1 MDEALRQEDAAASPT
16 ADESHGERQSGA
28 LIADGYPRDR
38 DRKRAEQ
45 WLGWVAYHWGA
56 EPVAWWEIPARVPGR
71 WLARVRSAM
80 AAIVVAAALGAA
92 AGFSIWVGLT
102 ILFFAMVAIVS
113 PGVRMPSIRLLR
125 MPRPGPPRRVAPR
138 WPRGQ
143 GLVVLAFSLLPVVTF
158 TPVLLRQWTEPAHGD
173 GIQTYRCDRRA
184 TAARLAAWLA
194 SAGLVAAITLA
205 AGVPAG
211 AWLGVDLSLAA
222 GAGLFAALRTGP
234 YPVVKLTE
242 LILLVQWRQPVRL
255 HRALADAGAR
265 QVLVRAGERW
275 EFRDE
280 TVRAAL
286 AAAHDAE
293 LRERNRAREA
303 RAAQASGTRAR
314 LVAAMDARGIARA
327 RTDLAVAIAVFFLL
341 LGLTLAHGPAR
352 HTWWAI
358 VAVFAALAAVAGLT
372 CYVFAPS
379 PLHRAVACVQWTVVN
394 VAPFSRRTRLV
405 VAAVAVAAVALLI
418 ATAGPA
424 LAALA
429 AAVLPAGLVALCGG
443 WVLLVTRRARRA
455 RWRRCLQDAVVI
467 ATAGTALLVLVR
479 RDMLAVG
486 PSAVLLFPI
495 AAWAGLRVWRAMNA
509 SGRLAVRAAAD
520 ITLSLLLGAD
530 LVLFL
535 VWLANLLGLTRTEV
549 SAVRDAL
556 AETADL
562 ADLPWWLWTGLYA
575 ALAVAAVTFAVWPT
589 RLRRAIGWSARLR
602 VVPAVDGVRRVL
614 TGVHIGLLVV
624 VAIAVAA
631 PAAVF
636 PVLRD
641 QITARYTVAYQR
653 QLEAEGEQAAY
664 AEISERFTTS
674 TANRIVLA
682 DIVEKIHGIDHPKQG
697 DDYATATEADIA
709 RRVGELQAA
718 TLLVTS
724 TNPVA
729 AADRSAVGTAG
740 LTAPIRDAPDLGARV
755 TRLEEQEKKEDAAQ
769 QRAEQAGDLA
779 AATVSS
785 LLSIPDIGTNEVVQI
800 VREYLSGLIEES
812 PLKDVFAAW
821 TERLTGA
828 HRPPDAE
835 SLVVPRP
842 VELETEALLARIRED
857 EKDHF
862 AATLPGTGR
871 ESAVDAA
878 VDLANQVRYLSE
890 GGTGPCAGCA
900 PVESRDEPFRQPF
913 EDHPV
918 P

>member
-1 MDEALRQEDAAASPT
+1 MDEAPREEDAAESAA
-16 ADESHGERQSGA
+16 ADESQGESPSGA

-38 DRKRAEQ
+38 DRQRAVQ
-45 WLGWVAYHWGA
+45 WLGWVAYHWGT

-71 WLARVRSAM
+71 WLGRVRSAM
-80 AAIVVAAALGAA
+80 AAVVVVAALAAA

-113 PGVRMPSIRLLR
+113 PGVRMLSLGLLR

-138 WPRGQ
+138 WPRGR
-143 GLVVLAFSLLPVVTF
+143 GLVGLAFSLLPVVTF
-158 TPVLLRQWTEPAHGD
+158 PPVLLRQWTEPAHGD
-173 GIQTYRCDRRA
+173 GIRTYRCDRRA

-234 YPVVKLTE
+234 YPVVKLSE
-242 LILLVQWRQPVRL
+242 LILLVQWRRPVSL
-255 HRALADAGAR
+255 HRVLADAAVR
-265 QVLVRAGERW
+265 QVLVRAGEHW

-286 AAAHDAE
+286 AAAHDAG

-314 LVAAMDARGIARA
+314 LVAAMDERGIARA

-358 VAVFAALAAVAGLT
+358 VAVFAAIAAVAGLT

-405 VAAVAVAAVALLI
+405 VAALAVAAAALLV

-429 AAVLPAGLVALCGG
+429 AAVLPAGLVAVCGG
-443 WVLLVTRRARRA
+443 WVLLVTRRVRRA
-455 RWRRCLQDAVVI
+455 RWRRCLQDAVVT

-479 RDMLAVG
+479 RDVLAVG
-486 PSAVLLFPI
+486 PSAGLLFPV
-495 AAWAGLRVWRAMNA
+495 AAWAGLRAWRAMNA

-535 VWLANLLGLTRTEV
+535 VWLANMLGLSRPEV

-556 AETADL
+556 ARTADL

-614 TGVHIGLLVV
+614 TGVHIGLLVIV
-624 VAIAVAA
+624 LVAVAA
-631 PAAVF
+631 PAAVL

-653 QLEAEGEQAAY
+653 ELEAEGEQAAY
-664 AEISERFTTS
+664 AEISERFS
-674 TANRIVLA
+674 TANRVVLA
-682 DIVEKIHGIDHPKQG
+682 DIVEKIHDIDHPKQG
-697 DDYATATEADIA
+697 DYVTATEADIA

-729 AADRSAVGTAG
+729 AADRSAAGAAG
-740 LTAPIRDAPDLGARV
+740 LTAPIRDAPDLGTRI
-755 TRLEEQEKKEDAAQ
+755 TRLDEQDKKEDAAH

-785 LLSIPDIGTNEVVQI
+785 LLSIPDIGANEVVQI

-812 PLKDVFAAW
+812 SLKDVFAAW
-821 TERLTGA
+821 TERLAGA
-828 HRPPDAE
+828 HRPPDAGR
-835 SLVVPRP
+835 LVVPRP

-862 AATLPGTGR
+862 AATLPGIGR

-900 PVESRDEPFRQPF
+900 PIESHDEPFHEPV